1 MNILDGSEEETKRRR
16 FIIGAGEIAA
26 SSELFGPAKYDL
38 PRDGED
44 GAIASA
50 FEHFMRVH
58 APWLKSMYVPV
69 DNETMY
75 MSMGNMMGGYPG
87 FGLFMLTLLGQTS
100 DEQKSWWM
108 ENAYSMKMTG
118 AYAQTELGHGSN
130 VRGLRTT
137 ATYDAETEEW
147 VLETPTLS
155 AMKWWPSNLVMST
168 HCVLYAQ
175 MIIDGTE
182 HGVHVFMLQMRDEN
196 LALLPGVELGD
207 IGTKVG
213 DNNVDIGYLRLKG
226 VRIPRRHLMEKRQVI
241 LPTAPAV
248 SNEGRSS
255 PLLPLAPLFLGP
267 GFRLGARWNRLVE
280 AVKTR
285 KKRQKT
291 GEKWARYSL
300 ECVKEGS

>member
-1 MNILDGSEEETKRRR
+1 MCLERPDSRCARVRPQVDILDGSEEETKRRR

-58 APWLKSMYVPV
+58 GPWLEQMYVPV

-118 AYAQTELGHGSN
+118 
-130 VRGLRTT
+130 
-137 ATYDAETEEW
+137 
-147 VLETPTLS
+147 
-155 AMKWWPSNLVMST
+155 
-168 HCVLYAQ
+168 
-175 MIIDGTE
+175 
-182 HGVHVFMLQMRDEN
+182 
-196 LALLPGVELGD
+196 
-207 IGTKVG
+207 
-213 DNNVDIGYLRLKG
+213 
-226 VRIPRRHLMEKRQVI
+226 
-241 LPTAPAV
+241 
-248 SNEGRSS
+248 
-255 PLLPLAPLFLGP
+255 
-267 GFRLGARWNRLVE
+267 
-280 AVKTR
+280 
-285 KKRQKT
+285 
-291 GEKWARYSL
+291 
-300 ECVKEGS
+300 

>member
-58 APWLKSMYVPV
+58 GPWLEQMYVPV

-155 AMKWWPSNLVMST
+155 AMKWWPSV
-168 HCVLYAQ
+168 
-175 MIIDGTE
+175 
-182 HGVHVFMLQMRDEN
+182 
-196 LALLPGVELGD
+196 
-207 IGTKVG
+207 
-213 DNNVDIGYLRLKG
+213 
-226 VRIPRRHLMEKRQVI
+226 KRQI
-241 LPTAPAV
+241 T
-248 SNEGRSS
+248 E
-255 PLLPLAPLFLGP
+255 
-267 GFRLGARWNRLVE
+267 
-280 AVKTR
+280 
-285 KKRQKT
+285 
-291 GEKWARYSL
+291 
-300 ECVKEGS
+300 